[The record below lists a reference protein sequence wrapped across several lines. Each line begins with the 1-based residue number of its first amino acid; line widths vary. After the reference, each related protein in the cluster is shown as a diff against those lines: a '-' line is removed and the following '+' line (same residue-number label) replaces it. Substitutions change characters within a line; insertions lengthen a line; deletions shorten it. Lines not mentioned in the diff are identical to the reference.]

1 MNIQIFNNEFDFYWI
16 LRFDEAW
23 ETSYNSII
31 KHKERMM
38 LKNTIDCRGLQCPE
52 PVLKTK
58 KYLEAEAAVEIEVI
72 VDNDAAVENVSRF
85 LNFQGFSVAVDSNGG
100 FSTVSGRRDPEK
112 AKKLEVRPESIKIK
126 EKSDHQK
133 ILVMISSRNMG
144 KGDHDLG
151 QKLMVNFIK
160 TLKEMGPDLW
170 RIVFVNDGVKFAVKD
185 SAILNELMELE
196 SSGVSI
202 LVCGACLTHFNL
214 LEEKKVGETTNM
226 LDVVTSMQ
234 LADKVINF

>member
-1 MNIQIFNNEFDFYWI
+1 MAKKI
-16 LRFDEAW
+16 
-23 ETSYNSII
+23 
-31 KHKERMM
+31 
-38 LKNTIDCRGLQCPE
+38 IDCRSLQCPA

-58 KYLEAEAAVEIEVI
+58 EYLEAEAAVEIDVM

-85 LNFQGFSVAVDSNGG
+85 LNFQGFNVSVDSQGQ
-100 FSTVSGRRDPEK
+100 FSTVSGQRAPEK
-112 AKKLEVRPESIKIK
+112 AKKLEGNPGSAKIK

-144 KGDHDLG
+144 KGDDELG

-160 TLKEMGPDLW
+160 TLKEMGSDLW
-170 RIVFVNDGVKFAVKD
+170 RIVMVNDGVKFAVKG
-185 SAILNELMELE
+185 SVILDELAALQ
-196 SSGVSI
+196 SSGVSL

-214 LEEKKVGETTNM
+214 LEDKKVGETTNM

>member
-1 MNIQIFNNEFDFYWI
+1 MGKKI
-16 LRFDEAW
+16 
-23 ETSYNSII
+23 
-31 KHKERMM
+31 
-38 LKNTIDCRGLQCPE
+38 IDCRALQCPA

-58 KYLEAEAAVEIEVI
+58 QYLEEEAAIEIDVI

-85 LNFQGFSVAVDSNGG
+85 LNFQGFRVSVDSDGRI
-100 FSTVSGRRDPEK
+100 STVSGQRDPEK
-112 AKKLEVRPESIKIK
+112 AKKLESSPGSIKTK

-133 ILVMISSRNMG
+133 ILIMISCRNMG
-144 KGDHDLG
+144 KGDDDLG

-160 TLKEMGPDLW
+160 TLKEMGTDLW